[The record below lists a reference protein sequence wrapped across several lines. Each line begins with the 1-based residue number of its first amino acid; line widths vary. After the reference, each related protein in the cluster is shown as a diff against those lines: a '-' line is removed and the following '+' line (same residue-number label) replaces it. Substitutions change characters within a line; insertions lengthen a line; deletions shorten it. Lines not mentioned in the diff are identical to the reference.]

1 MKDVTNR
8 FHVPTP
14 EEARVIEMAA
24 RRAQAEEMR
33 RLAVLAARNLKKL
46 VVKAAEAFSRI
57 RRRPRTAVGHGA

>member
-1 MKDVTNR
+1 MKDVTIK

-14 EEARVIEMAA
+14 EEARAIEMAA

-33 RLAVLAARNLKKL
+33 RLAGLAARKLIKL
-46 VVKAAEAFSRI
+46 VVKAGEAFSRI